1 MINYY
6 VLFIYSTINLPE
18 NIYLN
23 IHIYFI
29 NNLYDSP
36 EATESFKTILFW
48 TLIYSV
54 YFHTEYGWSY
64 YKTKKDDEYLFK
76 YKYLNIEW

>member
-36 EATESFKTILFW
+36 EATESFKTILF
-48 TLIYSV
+48 
-54 YFHTEYGWSY
+54 
-64 YKTKKDDEYLFK
+64 
-76 YKYLNIEW
+76 